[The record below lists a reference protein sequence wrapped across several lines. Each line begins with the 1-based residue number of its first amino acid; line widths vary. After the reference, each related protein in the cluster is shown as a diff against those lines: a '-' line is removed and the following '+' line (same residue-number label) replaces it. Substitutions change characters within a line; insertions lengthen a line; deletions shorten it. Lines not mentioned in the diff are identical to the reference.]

1 MFDSMRF
8 SQSFLLAAVIAAAV
22 CAPAQQV
29 IGDVYASDASVKGSV
44 MLVGGGTR
52 LLSGSSVTA
61 GSAPALVKLARGGSV
76 RVCSNTS
83 ISVATS
89 QKGRDLLMGMST
101 GNIEAHY
108 DLGATTDSLLTPDF
122 RIQVPG
128 PGSFHFAFGAD
139 ARGNTCIR
147 SLPQNTASVIVTEL
161 MGDGTYQVKPGE
173 QVRFAA
179 GQIANASSDAGE
191 CGCPAPE
198 PPVLKAA
205 APPEP
210 PKKVETATV
219 AQAITPSEAKLTAPP
234 PPIAAG
240 EVHVAV
246 EAPFTFSATDAAPV
260 PDPPPVIRMNIS
272 SLPIPQ
278 MPPVLAPPPLPAP
291 AAEPVQQAAQDKPKK
306 RGFFGKLRAF
316 FASAFKG

>member
-1 MFDSMRF
+1 MRF
-8 SQSFLLAAVIAAAV
+8 SQSFLVAAVIAAAV
-22 CAPAQQV
+22 SAPAQQV

-61 GSAPALVKLARGGSV
+61 GSAPAVVKLERGGSV

-89 QKGRDLLMGMST
+89 QKGRDLLLGMST
-101 GNIEAHY
+101 GAIETHY
-108 DLGATTDSLLTPDF
+108 DLGATTDSILTPDF

-128 PGSFHFAFGAD
+128 PGSFHFALGAD

-147 SLPQNTASVIVTEL
+147 SLPSNTASVIVTEL

-173 QVRFAA
+173 QVRFAG
-179 GQIANASSDAGE
+179 GQLAHASAEAGE

-198 PPVLKAA
+198 VPVFKAA
-205 APPEP
+205 APEP
-210 PKKVETATV
+210 PKQVEAATV
-219 AQAITPSEAKLTAPP
+219 AQATTPEDAKLTEPP
-234 PPIAAG
+234 PPLPADQ
-240 EVHVAV
+240 VHVEV
-246 EAPFTFSATDAAPV
+246 DAPFTFSAAAP
-260 PDPPPVIRMNIS
+260 PSIPEPPTLIRMNIS
-272 SLPIPQ
+272 TLPRPQ

-291 AAEPVQQAAQDKPKK
+291 AAEPVQQAAQEKPKK
-306 RGFFGKLRAF
+306 RGFFGKIRGF
-316 FASAFKG
+316 FASVFGG